1 MPIVRSQIWTRA
13 CLTLVCVAILVTRL
27 SGAHLHLC
35 FDGSEP
41 PESVQLTAVASD
53 ESPDEARKPRHDLDV
68 NLIGE
73 ALAKKLDSSLELPM
87 LLAAAIVLFRVQAVG
102 APVIARHRAVPLIP
116 IPAFRLRP
124 PLRAPPR

>member
-1 MPIVRSQIWTRA
+1 MWMRA

-53 ESPDEARKPRHDLDV
+53 GSPDEARKPRHDLDV

-87 LLAAAIVLFRVQAVG
+87 LLAAAILLFRVQAVV
-102 APVIARHRAVPLIP
+102 ALVIARHRTAPLIP

>member
-1 MPIVRSQIWTRA
+1 MPLVRSQLWVRA
-13 CLTLVCVAILVTRL
+13 CLTLLCVAILVTRL

-41 PESVQLTAVASD
+41 PESVQLTAIASD
-53 ESPDEARKPRHDLDV
+53 ESQDEARKPRHDLDV
-68 NLIGE
+68 SLIGE

-87 LLAAAIVLFRVQAVG
+87 LLPAAIVLFRLQAVG
-102 APVIARHRAVPLIP
+102 GPMIARHRIVPFIP

-124 PLRAPPR
+124 PLRAPPG